1 MLTHISVRG
10 AREHNLKGV
19 DVDIPRDTLTVITG
33 LSGSGKSSLAFDT
46 IYAEGQR
53 RYVESLSAYAR
64 QFLEMMQKPDV
75 DHIEGLSPAISIEQ
89 KTTSRNPRS
98 TVATV
103 TEIYDYMRLLWARV
117 GIPYSPATGLPIAAQ
132 TVSQMVDRVMALP
145 AGTRALLLAPVVRGR
160 KGEFKKDMA
169 EWQRA
174 GFTRVRIDGE
184 IYEIDEAPALD
195 KKYKH
200 DVEVVVD
207 RVVVGP
213 DVATRLADS
222 FETALK
228 LADGLAYVDLVD
240 GTVAGLPTPSPLGG
254 EGRGEGAPQA
264 ASPVAPPHPTLSP
277 DGERAKGNSGDS
289 RTPFVSSEVEKQA
302 PSDALATLGGAMKG
316 AGVPANRIVFSEKFA
331 CPVSGFTIA
340 EIEPRL
346 FSFNAP
352 QGACPACDGLGEKM
366 LFDEELVVPNHAL
379 SLKKGAVV
387 PWAKSQP
394 PSPYYMQVLGSLAR
408 EFGFSLDTSWGDLPG
423 EVQLIILH
431 GTGGKPVTLTFV
443 DGRKS
448 YDVKKPF
455 EGVIGNLN
463 RRLLSTESAWM
474 REELSKYQSS
484 APCETCHG
492 ARLKPEALAV
502 KIGMRDISS
511 VTHLSVVDALAWF
524 AGVPEML
531 TAQQREIARAILKEI
546 DERLGFLNNVG
557 LDYLNLDRTSGTLS
571 GGESQ
576 RIRLASQIGSGL
588 SGVLYVLDEPSI
600 GLHQR
605 DNDMLL
611 ATLRRLRDLGN
622 TVLVVE
628 HDEDAIRSADYIL
641 DMGPGA
647 GVHGGAVVAR
657 GTLDEILA
665 TKGSVT
671 ADYLNGTR
679 RIEVPTKRRKGN
691 GKKLTLTGATANNL
705 KNVTASIPLGTFTCV
720 TGVSGSGKSSFTID
734 TLYAAAARALNGAR
748 IVSGKYEKIT
758 GLQHLDK
765 VIDIDQ
771 SPIGRTPRSN
781 PATYTGAFTQIR
793 DWFAG
798 LPESLARGYKPGRFS
813 FNVKGGRCEACSGDG
828 LIKIEM
834 HFLPDV
840 YVTCD
845 VCAGRRYNR
854 ETLEVKFKGMSIAD
868 VLDMTV
874 EDAVEFFKAVP
885 PIREKMAMLAEV
897 GLGYVKVGQQATT
910 LSGGEAQ
917 RVKLAKE
924 LARRS
929 TGQTLYILDEPTTG
943 LHFEDVRKLLE
954 VLHALVEQGNTVVVI
969 EHNLDVIKTADW
981 VLDLGPEG
989 GVKGGEVVAEGTP
1002 EQVVKEGRSFTGRYL
1017 APLLGKVPVAVA

>member
-1 MLTHISVRG
+1 MSLTTISVRG
-10 AREHNLKGV
+10 AREHNLKDV

-64 QFLEMMQKPDV
+64 QFLELMQKPDV

-117 GIPYSPATGLPIAAQ
+117 GIPYSPATGEPIAAQ
-132 TVSQMVDRVMALP
+132 TVSQMVDRVMTLP
-145 AGTRALLLAPVVRGR
+145 EGTRLYLLAPVVRGR
-160 KGEFKKDMA
+160 KGEYRKELA
-169 EWQRA
+169 EWQKA
-174 GFTRVRIDGE
+174 GFTRVRIDGQ
-184 IYEIDEAPALD
+184 IHEIDEAPALD
-195 KKYKH
+195 KKFKH
-200 DVEVVVD
+200 DIEVVVD
-207 RVVVGP
+207 RLVIRE
-213 DVATRLADS
+213 DIATRLAES
-222 FETALK
+222 FETALA
-228 LADGLAYVDLVD
+228 LADGLAYVDPADPVE
-240 GTVAGLPTPSPLGG
+240 PHTPKSAVLDDH
-254 EGRGEGAPQA
+254 
-264 ASPVAPPHPTLSP
+264 APP
-277 DGERAKGNSGDS
+277 G
-289 RTPFVSSEVEKQA
+289 
-302 PSDALATLGGAMKG
+302 
-316 AGVPANRIVFSEKFA
+316 RIVFSEKFA
-331 CPVSGFTIA
+331 CPVSGFTIP

-352 QGACPACDGLGEKM
+352 QGACPACDGLGEKL
-366 LFDEELVVPNHAL
+366 LFDEDLVVPNHDL
-379 SLKKGAVV
+379 SIKKGAVV
-387 PWAKSQP
+387 PWAKSNP

-408 EFGFSLDTSWGDLPG
+408 ELKFDLETPWKDLHP
-423 EVQLIILH
+423 EIRDKILF
-431 GTGGKPVTLTFV
+431 GTGKTAVTLTFI
-443 DGRKS
+443 DGKKS

-463 RRLLSTESAWM
+463 RRMLQTESAWM
-474 REELSKYQSS
+474 REELSRYQSS
-484 APCETCHG
+484 RPCEVCHG

-502 KIGMRDISS
+502 KIAGQDIAHA
-511 VTHLSVVDALAWF
+511 THLSVVDALAF
-524 AGVPEML
+524 F
-531 TAQQREIARAILKEI
+531 TAMPATLSDQQRAIAERILKEI
-546 DERLGFLNNVG
+546 VERLGFLNNVG

-628 HDEDAIRSADYIL
+628 HDEDAIRTADYVI

-647 GVHGGAVVAR
+647 GVHGGQVVAK
-657 GTLDEILA
+657 GTLPELLA
-665 TKGSVT
+665 SEGSVT
-671 ADYLNGTR
+671 ADYLNGVR
-679 RIEVPTKRRKGN
+679 EVPVPDARRKGN
-691 GKKLTLTGATANNL
+691 GKKLTVHNARANNL
-705 KNVTASIPLGTFTCV
+705 TGVTASIPLGTFTCI

-734 TLYAAAARALNGAR
+734 TLFAAAARQLNGAR
-748 IVSGKYEKIT
+748 ILAGKHDKIT

-781 PATYTGAFTQIR
+781 PATYTGSFTQIR

-798 LPESLARGYKPGRFS
+798 LPEAQARGYKPGRFS
-813 FNVKGGRCEACSGDG
+813 FNVKGGRCEACQGDG
-828 LIKIEM
+828 VLKIEM

-845 VCAGRRYNR
+845 VCHGARYNR
-854 ETLEVKFKGMSIAD
+854 ETLEVKFKGKSIAD

-874 EDAVEFFKAVP
+874 EDAAEFFKAVP
-885 PIREKMAMLAEV
+885 PIRDKMEMLVEV

-924 LARRS
+924 LSRRA
-929 TGQTLYILDEPTTG
+929 TGNTLYILDEPTTG

-954 VLHALVEQGNTVVVI
+954 VLHQLVEQGNTVVVI

-981 VLDLGPEG
+981 IIDLGPEG
-989 GVKGGEVVAEGTP
+989 GVKGGEIVATGTP
-1002 EQVVKEGRSFTGRYL
+1002 EEVVKEPRSYTGKYL
-1017 APLLGKVPVAVA
+1017 APLLKGARVEVAQ